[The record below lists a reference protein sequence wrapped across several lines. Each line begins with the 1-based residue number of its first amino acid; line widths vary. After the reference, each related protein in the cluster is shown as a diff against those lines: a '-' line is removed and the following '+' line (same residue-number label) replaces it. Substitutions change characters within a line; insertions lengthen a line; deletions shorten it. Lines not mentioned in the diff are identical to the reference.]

1 MENIKR
7 MISAPNL
14 LNICIDSS
22 KNGECGGRIWY
33 LYKNWPVPFSN
44 TVDLIKKMDGFFD
57 TLNYPEAS
65 TVSRTFY
72 MEEKSRKPEEKK
84 EAVAQMA
91 VQELLEKKGDEA
103 TFIIYVKYR
112 QNATWQGEVIWA
124 DKKKKK
130 CFRSAL
136 ELLKM
141 IDRALDHG
149 KIDTEG

>member
-1 MENIKR
+1 MENIKK

-33 LYKNWPVPFSN
+33 LYKNWPILFTN

-72 MEEKSRKPEEKK
+72 MEEKSRKPEEEK

-103 TFIIYVKYR
+103 TFIIHVKYR

-141 IDRALDHG
+141 IDSALDHG

>member
-1 MENIKR
+1 
-7 MISAPNL
+7 
-14 LNICIDSS
+14 
-22 KNGECGGRIWY
+22 
-33 LYKNWPVPFSN
+33 
-44 TVDLIKKMDGFFD
+44 
-57 TLNYPEAS
+57 
-65 TVSRTFY
+65 

-136 ELLKM
+136 ELIKM
-141 IDRALDHG
+141 IDGALNSEEE
-149 KIDTEG
+149 KMQTKTETEED